1 MSVTVRIPS
10 PLRRITNGQD
20 KVNAEGEKISEVI
33 AFLDE
38 QFPGMKERL
47 CDENGQLR
55 KFVNVYVNGE
65 DVRLLEG
72 LNTAVKCGDKISIL
86 PAVAGG

>member
-20 KVNAEGEKISEVI
+20 QVNAEGAIVGEVI
-33 AFLDE
+33 AFLDR